1 MLMKKTFLFA
11 AALLASGAAFAEPL
25 VDDGFFRLEQLPAEL
40 TGTVFPG
47 KDIEFSIEENASTGY
62 VWSAVY
68 DPRVCRV
75 QFDHKTPR
83 GALPG
88 APGYVEVEIKPLTP
102 APCVVVLNYSRPF
115 EPDKAPVRSVK
126 CTVSTAGSGAPVPP
140 APVAPGAP
148 APAPAAPVAP
158 AAPAPAPAAPAAPAV
173 VAAVPAAPVTIPAG
187 TPLVA
192 DDAFFRLSGAPAALQ
207 ANFTVGQE
215 IDFELQEYPEK
226 GMFWRVTQY
235 DARFCRVKV
244 EHDAADHLL
253 ESSKAEVEIKAV
265 AAGSGYVDFSY
276 GSGAEARTLR
286 VYLTVL

>member
-25 VDDGFFRLEQLPAEL
+25 VDDAFFRLEQLPAEL

-140 APVAPGAP
+140 APA
-148 APAPAAPVAP
+148 AP
-158 AAPAPAPAAPAAPAV
+158 AAPAPAPAAPAA
-173 VAAVPAAPVTIPAG
+173 PAAPVTIPAG

-207 ANFTVGQE
+207 ANLTVGQE